1 VHRSGTGG
9 IRVALALTK
18 RQDNFLQAIFKQVSR
33 ESAHLA
39 IVALGGYGR
48 KELCFNSDIDIMFLT
63 ENEGQQDG
71 EINII
76 QKFLYSLM
84 DAGLNIGHSVRSISE
99 CINLDDEDIESR
111 MSLLEARFICG
122 NHNLFKNFISA
133 IQSKILN
140 EDKKPFIHQMS
151 ERTLIR
157 HRKYGNTSKLLEP
170 NIKNSAGGLR
180 DIHTALWIMCG
191 TGSMRIPCNLG
202 DHETAIL
209 HLLKSEILTKQFTSS
224 FIREMRSAFDFLLR
238 VRNEM
243 HIQSDTMHDT
253 LEFGIQPGIASN
265 LHYSSRDKRRK
276 VELFMQDYYKAS
288 RSAALLCSRVFDS
301 ANSKWLDPDRD
312 IKISKPYGPFILRNK
327 RIDHAKNNVPMSNEL
342 LLQALLLS
350 NERNVEFSFRF
361 EDSIHRYLHCI
372 KPLKD
377 KVDTQLFRLLLN
389 RPHAVGNSIRKI
401 SELGLLE
408 RWIPEWKPMVS
419 FFQHDQYHFYTADEH
434 TIIMLNNVEMLDQ
447 SNSSFGSVFR
457 SLPRRDT
464 LYLSCL
470 LHDIAKPMHIG
481 RHEIKGIPIAKR
493 VLRRLQYDD
502 IIEDASFLVRNHLL
516 MEQVAFRRDLSD
528 PHTIVDFAK
537 VFDRVELLDYLYVF
551 TYADLSA
558 VNRNVL
564 TEWKELL
571 LKDLYEKTRAVLVEE
586 MTSQQIHTRTIK
598 QTEQKKGDILRA
610 LIKIFPQEAVEKHI
624 GLLSDPLYL
633 SAFKPE
639 EIAAHVNTIH
649 LNDGVSTLYQHYGR
663 YSEVTFITH
672 DDRGILSKLCGVL
685 TANDAN
691 IHDAQVFTRQDGLII
706 DKFRVSDFI
715 SHSEISGEV
724 CDKITRDIQEV
735 IADRIDIA
743 HLIEHHRIRWK
754 RRLKSFNP
762 NTRRDVIFKDH
773 PRYTLM
779 DVYAPD
785 TFGFLYRITETISQ
799 LKLNIALAKIAT
811 RVDGIVDSFYIL
823 NDHGE
828 KLKTSAE
835 KKFVRKEILAA
846 INRTTASE
854 LVATRNK

>member
-1 VHRSGTGG
+1 
-9 IRVALALTK
+9 
-18 RQDNFLQAIFKQVSR
+18 
-33 ESAHLA
+33 LA

-63 ENEGQQDG
+63 ENEGQQEHG
-71 EINII
+71 ISII
-76 QKFLYSLM
+76 QEFLYNLM
-84 DAGLNIGHSVRSISE
+84 DAGINIGHSLRSISE
-99 CINLDDEDIESR
+99 CVNLDKEDIESR

-122 NHNLFKNFISA
+122 NKNLFNKFIAA
-133 IQSKILN
+133 IQDKALN
-140 EDKKPFIHQMS
+140 EDKKSFIHQMS
-151 ERTLIR
+151 ERTLLR
-157 HRKYGNTSKLLEP
+157 HRKYGSTSKLLEP

-180 DIHTALWIMCG
+180 DIHTAFWIMCG
-191 TGSMRIPCNLG
+191 TGSLRRSFNLG
-202 DHETAIL
+202 SHETAVL
-209 HLLKSEILTKQFTSS
+209 QLLKSEALTKQFAPS
-224 FIREMRSAFDFLLR
+224 FLREMRSAFDFLLR

-253 LEFGIQPGIASN
+253 LEFGIQPIIASN
-265 LHYSSRDKRRK
+265 LSYRSLDKRRK

-288 RSAALLCSRVFDS
+288 RSAALLCSRVIDS
-301 ANSKWLDPDRD
+301 ANSKWLDPDHD

-327 RIDHAKNNVPMSNEL
+327 RIDHAKRNVLMSNEL
-342 LLQALLLS
+342 LLRALLLS

-377 KVDTQLFRLLLN
+377 KVDTDLFRLLLN

-419 FFQHDQYHFYTADEH
+419 FFQHNQYHFYTADEH
-434 TIIMLNNVEMLDQ
+434 TIIMLNNVEMLEQ

-481 RHEIKGIPIAKR
+481 KHEIKGLPIAKR
-493 VLRRLQYDD
+493 ILRRLRYDD
-502 IIEDASFLVRNHLL
+502 VIEDASFLVRHHLL
-516 MEQVAFRRDLSD
+516 MEKIAFRRDLSD
-528 PHTIVDFAK
+528 PHTIIDFAK

-558 VNRNVL
+558 VNHNVL

-571 LKDLYEKTRAVLVEE
+571 LRDLYNKTRAVLVEE
-586 MTSQQIHTRTIK
+586 MTSQQIHTRTLK
-598 QTEQKKGDILRA
+598 QTEQKKGNILRA
-610 LIKIFPQEAVEKHI
+610 LNKIFPQETVEKHV

-633 SAFKPE
+633 SAFKLE

-649 LNDGVSTLYQHYGR
+649 LHDNISTLFKHYGR
-663 YSEVTFITH
+663 YSEVTFITQ
-672 DDRGILSKLCGVL
+672 DVRGILSKLCGVL

-715 SHSEISGEV
+715 SHNEISVEV
-724 CDKITRDIQEV
+724 CEKITRDIQEV
-735 IADRIDIA
+735 IANRIDIA

-754 RRLKSFNP
+754 RRSKSFNP
-762 NTRRDVIFKDH
+762 NTRLDVVFKNH

-785 TFGFLYRITETISQ
+785 TIGFLYRITETISQ
-799 LKLNIALAKIAT
+799 LKLNIAFAKIAT

-823 NDHGE
+823 DEHGK
-828 KLKTSAE
+828 KLKTIAE
-835 KKFVRKEILAA
+835 KRLVKKEILAA

-854 LVATRNK
+854 LVTTRKG